1 MKVGHLIDIT
11 IVNIFMQAAEFGSI
25 YIGRKN
31 TKVILQFQSLPRQSF
46 VIIFLIS
53 CCFRI
58 FRMKHRRCSIK
69 KLFLKI
75 TQYLQEN
82 TCAGVSL

>member
-31 TKVILQFQSLPRQSF
+31 TKVILQFQSLPQQPF
-46 VIIFLIS
+46 VIIFMRS
-53 CCFRI
+53 
-58 FRMKHRRCSIK
+58 
-69 KLFLKI
+69 
-75 TQYLQEN
+75 
-82 TCAGVSL
+82 AGFHVASGFTK